1 MSNDS
6 VARARR
12 GFRGLLLLAA
22 VACAAPLPALAQRTP
37 PPVAAPSAPSEPLT
51 EDQQK
56 AQQHFQRAK
65 DLYQQGAYRE
75 AAGELE
81 IARALDPKAKDL
93 VFNLGVVN
101 ERLGKFDE
109 AIVAF
114 QKFLEM
120 DGVTAAERARTES
133 IIKRIEGAKRELPTT
148 PTASAS
154 TAPTS
159 KPPEE
164 DGKPPQKGRID
175 ALTIGAA
182 AVGVVGLGV
191 GIGFGIRAVTS
202 QPSDFVTGRDGT
214 YPDLQAK
221 QESAHTSAVVADV
234 GFAVGILGAGAA
246 AYLYFSRTKDPAK
259 ARPSTGS
266 KPATVSV
273 APGPGAVVLHGTFP

>member
-6 VARARR
+6 VGRARR

-22 VACAAPLPALAQRTP
+22 VACAAPLPALAQRP
-37 PPVAAPSAPSEPLT
+37 PPPTTAPSTPTEPLT
-51 EDQQK
+51 EDQLK

-148 PTASAS
+148 PTASA
-154 TAPTS
+154 TTTPTS

-164 DGKPPQKGRID
+164 DGKPPPKGRID
-175 ALTIGAA
+175 ALTISAA

-191 GIGFGIRAVTS
+191 GIGFGVRALAS
-202 QPSDFVTGRDGT
+202 QPNDFVTGRDGT

-221 QESAHTSAVVADV
+221 QESAHTSAVIADI
-234 GFAVGILGAGAA
+234 GFAVGIVGAGAA

-259 ARPSTGS
+259 SRPTTG
-266 KPATVSV
+266 KAATVSI